1 MLEHQFKRG
10 DVVLVPFPFVTDF
23 SKAKTRPAV
32 IIQND
37 IGNLYSPNLILALIS
52 SSIPKKEYPFHYRI
66 LVDTKTAKQ
75 SGLNQDC
82 IVKSE
87 IVITIPKSSVI
98 RKIGSFS
105 KEDMREINQCLKVS
119 LDL

>member
-1 MLEHQFKRG
+1 MSETPFKRG

-32 IIQND
+32 VIQND

-52 SSIPKKEYPFHYRI
+52 TSIPEKEYPFHYRI
-66 LVDTKTAKQ
+66 VAGSRTAEQ
-75 SGLNQDC
+75 SGLGQNS
-82 IVKSE
+82 IVKAE
-87 IVITIPKSSVI
+87 IIITIPKSSI
-98 RKIGSFS
+98 IKKIGTFS
-105 KEDMREINQCLKVS
+105 KEDIEKIDQCLRMS